1 LIALQGSTMTD
12 TKEAEAFAE
21 KVLATM
27 GPAETLLM
35 AMRLLLLVGKNDPDN
50 PQVVARAQEAV
61 NAIKALGELTGAFK
75 VAN

>member
-1 LIALQGSTMTD
+1 MAD
-12 TKEAEAFAE
+12 TKEAEEFAE

-35 AMRLLLLVGKNDPDN
+35 AMRLLLLVGKRDPDN
-50 PQVVARAQEAV
+50 PQVVACAQEAV
-61 NAIKALGELTGAFK
+61 AAIKHLGELTGAFK